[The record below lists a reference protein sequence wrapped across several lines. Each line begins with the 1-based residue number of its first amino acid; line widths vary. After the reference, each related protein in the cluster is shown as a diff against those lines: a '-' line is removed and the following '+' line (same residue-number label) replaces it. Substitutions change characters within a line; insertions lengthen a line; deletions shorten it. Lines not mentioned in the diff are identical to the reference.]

1 MSRRLLIL
9 NGLAILA
16 VVLNHGAGWGVY
28 QVTSGTM
35 SYYIVLAIEKLAD
48 FAVPAF
54 LFVSGFFVA
63 YAAQGN
69 NSISWK
75 MVKTRII
82 MLLIPYVIWSAV
94 LFVCDALT
102 GSTYDPLEYLR
113 RLVTGE
119 AAPPY
124 FYVPLIIQFYLLS
137 PWIAAWAKTNGKRLL
152 VLSALLQWGVM
163 VLHYVLLLGANAPAL
178 DLLARITPY
187 WTFFTWAFFFS
198 FGVVYGSRLREL
210 QSRVARFKWYL
221 LIGVVILGAL
231 AILETEVI
239 YHLTEIDQRGS
250 PLTIL
255 ASLYALTFILCFLSF
270 DKVSIPFSKAI
281 QQIGAHSYG
290 IYLVH
295 PLVLLYMPHL
305 IFVSTWML
313 AHPRLYLPISVS
325 LAVGIPYLLMTIVAK
340 SRARRSYRY
349 LFG

>member
-9 NGLAILA
+9 NGLAIVA
-16 VVLNHGAGWGVY
+16 VVLNHAAGWGVY

-75 MVKTRII
+75 TVRTRITT
-82 MLLIPYVIWSAV
+82 LLIPYVIWSTV
-94 LFVCDALT
+94 FFVCDALT
-102 GSTYDPLEYLR
+102 GSTYGPWEYLR

-152 VLSALLQWGVM
+152 VLSALFQYGVM
-163 VLHYVLLLGANAPAL
+163 IVHYVLLLGANAPAL
-178 DLLARITPY
+178 DLLTRLTPY
-187 WTFFTWAFFFS
+187 WTFFTWIFFFS
-198 FGVVYGSRLREL
+198 FGVVYGARLREL
-210 QSRVARFKWYL
+210 QSRLARFKWYL
-221 LIGVVILGAL
+221 LVAVVILGAL

-239 YHLTEIDQRGS
+239 YRLTGTDQRGS

-255 ASLYALTFILCFLSF
+255 ASFYAIAFILCFLSF
-270 DKVSIPFSKAI
+270 DKVSIPFSRTI
-281 QQIGAHSYG
+281 QQLGAHSYG

-295 PLVLLYMPHL
+295 PLVLLYIPH
-305 IFVSTWML
+305 IAFVMTWMM
-313 AHPRLYLPISVS
+313 AHPRLYLPIVVI
-325 LAVGIPYLLMTIVAK
+325 LAIGIPYLLMTIVAK
-340 SRARRSYRY
+340 TWARRSYRY